1 MKHQNFI
8 QENLGSDLGFDL
20 GLAAAPAPEN
30 GLDGTADFFVN
41 VFKLSKEKKSCILI
55 TFPVTSFPREGGAT
69 TQ

>member
-41 VFKLSKEKKSCILI
+41 VFKLSKQKKSCILI
-55 TFPVTSFPREGGAT
+55 TFPVTFYPREGGAT

>member
-20 GLAAAPAPEN
+20 GLAAPPAPEN

-41 VFKLSKEKKSCILI
+41 VFKLSKQKKSCILI
-55 TFPVTSFPREGGAT
+55 TFRVTSFPREGGVR

>member
-1 MKHQNFI
+1 MKHRNFI

-20 GLAAAPAPEN
+20 GLVAAPAPEN

-41 VFKLSKEKKSCILI
+41 VFKLSKQEKSCILI
-55 TFPVTSFPREGGAT
+55 TFRVTSFPREGGAR